1 MKLSDVKGEA
11 CLDVLADITGPII
24 ALAQDEDV
32 KALFSGKGCP
42 EGEDRCQYATEQV
55 KKGLPKLVKSHK
67 ADFIQILA
75 ALDCKAPEDY
85 AKELTLA
92 KLMADIVELLT
103 DEDFGSFFD

>member
-32 KALFSGKGCP
+32 KALFRGKGCP
-42 EGEDRCQYATEQV
+42 DGADRYQYATEQV

-67 ADFIQILA
+67 SEFIQILA
-75 ALDCKAPEDY
+75 ALDGKDPEEY
-85 AKELTLA
+85 ANELTLA
-92 KLMADIVELLT
+92 KLMADIVELMT
-103 DEDFGSFFD
+103 DEDFGSFFE

>member
-11 CLDVLADITGPII
+11 CLDVLADITAPVI

-32 KALFSGKGCP
+32 KALFSAKDCP
-42 EGEDRCQYATEQV
+42 DGMSPYEYATERV

-67 ADFIQILA
+67 AEFIEILA
-75 ALDCKAPEDY
+75 ALDGKAPEEYRDG
-85 AKELTLA
+85 LTLA
-92 KLMADIVELLT
+92 KLMADLVELLT

>member
-1 MKLSDVKGEA
+1 MKLSDIKGEA

-42 EGEDRCQYATEQV
+42 EGEDRYQYAMESV
-55 KKGLPKLVKSHK
+55 KNGLPKLVKSHK
-67 ADFIQILA
+67 AEVIQILA
-75 ALDCKAPEDY
+75 ALDEKTPEEY
-85 AKELTLA
+85 ERELTLA
-92 KLMADIVELLT
+92 KLMADLVELLT

>member
-42 EGEDRCQYATEQV
+42 EGEDRYQYAMESV

-67 ADFIQILA
+67 AEFIEILA
-75 ALDCKAPEDY
+75 TLDGKTPEEY
-85 AKELTLA
+85 TEGLNLM

-103 DEDFGSFFD
+103 DQDFGSFFE

>member
-1 MKLSDVKGEA
+1 MKLSDINGDA

-42 EGEDRCQYATEQV
+42 DGADRYQYATEQV
-55 KKGLPKLVKSHK
+55 KKGLPKLVKTHK
-67 ADFIQILA
+67 AEFIQILA
-75 ALDCKAPEDY
+75 ALDGKEPEEY

-92 KLMADIVELLT
+92 KLMADLVELLT
-103 DEDFGSFFD
+103 DEDFGSFFE

>member
-1 MKLSDVKGEA
+1 MKLSDIKDEA

-42 EGEDRCQYATEQV
+42 DGEDLYQYATEQV
-55 KKGLPKLVKSHK
+55 KKGLPKLLKSHK
-67 ADFIQILA
+67 AELIQILA
-75 ALDCKAPEDY
+75 ALDGKAPEEY

-92 KLMADIVELLT
+92 KLMVDLVELLT
-103 DEDFGSFFD
+103 GEDFGSFF